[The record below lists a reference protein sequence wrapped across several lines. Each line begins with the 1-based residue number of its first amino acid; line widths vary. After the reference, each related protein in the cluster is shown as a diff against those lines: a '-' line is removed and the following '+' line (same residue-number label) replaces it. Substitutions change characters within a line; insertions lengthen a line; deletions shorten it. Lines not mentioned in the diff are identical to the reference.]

1 MQLLDIGTYFTSE
14 QAAESA
20 LTVGSTL
27 DDDAIRDLYAYP
39 ADLGRPWIRTN
50 FVASIDGSVTA
61 NGKSAGLGTPADA
74 RLFGILRE
82 LCDAVLVGAGT
93 ARAENYGGVS
103 LSAEAKAR
111 RVANGLAPIPTIVVV
126 TATGSIDADSRLVTD
141 TEVQPVVLT
150 SAAADTSKV
159 AALRSAGATVIE
171 VSGETVSTE
180 DIVKTLSDLG
190 FRRILCEGGP
200 GLFGQLAS
208 DGAADDLCL
217 TISPMLVAGEAGRIA
232 HSAGASDTPMQRAH
246 VLADADGT
254 LLTRW
259 VRRP

>member
-1 MQLLDIGTYFTSE
+1 MQLLDNGTYFTSE
-14 QAAESA
+14 QAADSA
-20 LTVGSTL
+20 PAVGSIL
-27 DDDAIRDLYAYP
+27 DDDAIRALYSYP
-39 ADLGRPWIRTN
+39 TQLDRPWIRTN

-61 NGKSAGLGTPADA
+61 EGKSAGLGTPADA

-111 RVANGLAPIPTIVVV
+111 RVAGGLEPVPTIVVV
-126 TATGSIDADSRLVTD
+126 TASGSIDADSRLVTD
-141 TEVQPVVLT
+141 ADVQPVVLT
-150 SAAADTSKV
+150 SAAADSSTV
-159 AALRSAGATVIE
+159 AALRSAGATVIG
-171 VSGETVSTE
+171 VSGESVSTG
-180 DIVKTLSDLG
+180 DIVATLSDLG

-200 GLFGQLAS
+200 GLFGQLVS
-208 DGAADDLCL
+208 DGAADELCL
-217 TISPMLVAGEAGRIA
+217 TTSPMLVAGEAGRIA
-232 HSAGASDTPMQRAH
+232 HAGVASDTPMHRAH
-246 VLADADGT
+246 VLGDADGT

>member
-20 LTVGSTL
+20 FVGSVL
-27 DDDAIRDLYAYP
+27 DDNAVRDLYAYP

-61 NGKSAGLGTPADA
+61 DGKSAGLGTPADG

-103 LSAEAKAR
+103 LSDEVKAR

-126 TATGSIDADSRLVTD
+126 TASGSIDAESRLITD

-150 SAAADTSKV
+150 SASADSSKV

-171 VSGETVSTE
+171 VAGESVSTE
-180 DIVKTLSDLG
+180 DIVATLSGLG

-217 TISPMLVAGEAGRIA
+217 TISPMLVAGDAGRIA
-232 HSAGASDTPMQRAH
+232 HSAGASSTPMQRAH
-246 VLADADGT
+246 VVADADGT

>member
-1 MQLLDIGTYFTSE
+1 MQLLHIGTYFTSG
-14 QAAESA
+14 QTTESA
-20 LTVGSTL
+20 PAVGSTL
-27 DDDAIRDLYAYP
+27 DDDAVRVLHAYP
-39 ADLGRPWIRTN
+39 TDLDRPWIRTN

-111 RVANGLAPIPTIVVV
+111 RVAGGLAPVPTIVVV
-126 TATGSIDADSRLVTD
+126 TASGSIEADSRLITE

-150 SAAADTSKV
+150 SAAADGSKV

-171 VSGETVSTE
+171 VSGESVSTV
-180 DIVKTLSDLG
+180 DIVATLTDLG

-200 GLFGQLAS
+200 GLFGQLVS

-232 HSAGASDTPMQRAH
+232 HAGGASDTAMHRAH
-246 VLADADGT
+246 VLGDVDGT

-259 VRRP
+259 VRQA

>member
-14 QAAESA
+14 QADESVSA
-20 LTVGSTL
+20 VGSLL
-27 DDDAIRDLYAYP
+27 DDDAVRDLYAYP
-39 ADLGRPWIRTN
+39 TDLGRPWIRTN
-50 FVASIDGSVTA
+50 FVASIDGSVTS
-61 NGKSAGLGTPADA
+61 NGTSAGLGTPADA
-74 RLFGILRE
+74 RLFVILRE

-103 LSAEAKAR
+103 LSAEVKAR

-126 TATGSIDADSRLVTD
+126 TASGSIDADSRLVTD
-141 TEVQPVVLT
+141 TEMPPVILT
-150 SAAADTSKV
+150 SAAADGSKV

-171 VSGETVSTE
+171 VSGDSVSTE
-180 DIVKTLSDLG
+180 DIIETLSNHGLL
-190 FRRILCEGGP
+190 RILCEGGP

-232 HSAGASDTPMQRAH
+232 HSAGASDTPMHRAH

>member
-20 LTVGSTL
+20 STVGSIL
-27 DDDAIRDLYAYP
+27 DDDAVRDLYAYP

-61 NGKSAGLGTPADA
+61 NGKSAGLGTPADS

-126 TATGSIDADSRLVTD
+126 TASGSIDADSRLVTD

-150 SAAADTSKV
+150 SAADSSKV

-171 VSGETVSTE
+171 VSGESVSTE
-180 DIVKTLSDLG
+180 DIVDTLSELG

-217 TISPMLVAGEAGRIA
+217 TISPMLVAGAAGRIA
-232 HSAGASDTPMQRAH
+232 HSASGSDTPMQRAH

>member
-1 MQLLDIGTYFTSE
+1 MQLLHIGTYFTSE
-14 QAAESA
+14 RATESV

-27 DDDAIRDLYAYP
+27 DDDAVRALHAYP
-39 ADLGRPWIRTN
+39 ADLDRPWIRTN

-82 LCDAVLVGAGT
+82 MCDAVLVGAGT

-111 RVANGLAPIPTIVVV
+111 RVVGGLAPVPTIVVV
-126 TATGSIDADSRLVTD
+126 TASGSIDADSRLITD
-141 TEVQPVVLT
+141 TDVQPVVLT
-150 SAAADTSKV
+150 SAAADGSKV
-159 AALRSAGATVIE
+159 AALRSAGATVLE
-171 VSGETVSTE
+171 VSGESVSTD
-180 DIVKTLSDLG
+180 DIVATLGDLG

-200 GLFGQLAS
+200 GLFGQLVS

-217 TISPMLVAGEAGRIA
+217 TISPTLVAGEAGRIA
-232 HSAGASDTPMQRAH
+232 HASDASDAPMHRAH
-246 VLADADGT
+246 VLGDADGT

-259 VRRP
+259 VRQR

>member
-20 LTVGSTL
+20 PVGSVL
-27 DDDAIRDLYAYP
+27 DDNAVRDLYAYP

-61 NGKSAGLGTPADA
+61 DGKSAGLGTPADG

-103 LSAEAKAR
+103 LSAEVKAR

-126 TATGSIDADSRLVTD
+126 TASGSIDSDSRLVTD
-141 TEVQPVVLT
+141 AEVQPVVLT
-150 SAAADTSKV
+150 SAAADSSKV
-159 AALRSAGATVIE
+159 AALRSAGAMVIE
-171 VSGETVSTE
+171 VAGESVSTD
-180 DIVKTLSDLG
+180 DIVETLDNLG

-217 TISPMLVAGEAGRIA
+217 TISPMLVAGDAGRIA

>member
-14 QAAESA
+14 QAGKTTPAI
-20 LTVGSTL
+20 GSKL
-27 DDDAIRDLYAYP
+27 DDDAVRALHAYP
-39 ADLGRPWIRTN
+39 TDLDRPWIRTN
-50 FVASIDGSVTA
+50 FVASLDGSVTA
-61 NGKSAGLGTPADA
+61 DGASAGLGTPADA

-103 LSAEAKAR
+103 LSAEAVTR
-111 RVANGLAPIPTIVVV
+111 RVEKGSAPVPTIVVV
-126 TATGSIDADSRLVTD
+126 TASGSIDADSRLVTD
-141 TEVQPVVLT
+141 TEVKPVVVT
-150 SAAADTSKV
+150 SSAADGSKL
-159 AALRSAGATVIE
+159 AALRAAGATVIE
-171 VSGETVSTE
+171 VSGESVSTT
-180 DIVKTLSDLG
+180 DIVRTLNDLG

-200 GLFGQLAS
+200 GLFGQLVR

-217 TISPMLVAGEAGRIA
+217 TVSPKLVAGEAGRIA
-232 HSAGASDTPMQRAH
+232 HSADASDMPMQRAH
-246 VLADADGT
+246 VLGDEDGT

>member
-14 QAAESA
+14 QATASVP
-20 LTVGSTL
+20 TVGSTL
-27 DDDAIRDLYAYP
+27 DDDAIRALHSYPTDL
-39 ADLGRPWIRTN
+39 DRPWIRTN

-103 LSAEAKAR
+103 LSDEATAR
-111 RVANGLAPIPTIVVV
+111 RVEGGLAPIPTIVVV
-126 TATGSIDADSRLVTD
+126 TASGSIDADSRLITHTD
-141 TEVQPVVLT
+141 VKPVVVT
-150 SAAADTSKV
+150 TTAADGSKV

-171 VSGETVSTE
+171 VSGESVSTG
-180 DIVKTLSDLG
+180 DIVAALTDLG
-190 FRRILCEGGP
+190 FHRILCEGGP
-200 GLFGQLAS
+200 GLFGQLVS
-208 DGAADDLCL
+208 DGAADELCL
-217 TISPMLVAGEAGRIA
+217 TVSPMLVAGEAGRIA
-232 HSAGASDTPMQRAH
+232 HAGHASDTPMQRTH
-246 VLADADGT
+246 VLGDTDGT

-259 VRRP
+259 VRQR

>member
-1 MQLLDIGTYFTSE
+1 MQLLHIGTYFTSE

-20 LTVGSTL
+20 PTVGSTL
-27 DDDAIRDLYAYP
+27 DDAALRALHAYP
-39 ADLGRPWIRTN
+39 TELDRPWIRTN

-61 NGKSAGLGTPADA
+61 NGKSASLGTPADS

-111 RVANGLAPIPTIVVV
+111 RVAGGLEPVPTIVVV
-126 TATGSIDADSRLVTD
+126 TASGSIDANSRLITD

-150 SAAADTSKV
+150 SAAADGSKV

-171 VSGETVSTE
+171 VSGESVSTG
-180 DIVKTLSDLG
+180 DIVATLTDLG

-200 GLFGQLAS
+200 GLFGQLVS

-232 HSAGASDTPMQRAH
+232 HAGDASDTPMRRAH
-246 VLADADGT
+246 VLGDEDGT